1 MTTFFCVPDS
11 IFFFLSFL
19 QNFSDYSWGNHFLS
33 PNYIKGVSILN
44 ANESEAAHAK
54 NGWFGFELFNEL
66 LQLRFLRFGV
76 GCSHCCLEPLIL
88 SHSIINADIEI
99 QKPYHFSNACNVYSQ
114 SSWPTLFPTPS
125 TLGYSIFDTVL
136 GTLSHTPV
144 FPCLQLLSWWG
155 NLVKDLVD

>member
-1 MTTFFCVPDS
+1 M
-11 IFFFLSFL
+11 
-19 QNFSDYSWGNHFLS
+19 
-33 PNYIKGVSILN
+33 SILN

-76 GCSHCCLEPLIL
+76 GCSHCYLEPLIL

-114 SSWPTLFPTPS
+114 SSWPTLFPTSLNPRVFHLWHS
-125 TLGYSIFDTVL
+125 PWDTESYTCFSMSSAAVMVGKSRKGLGRLKINIHTVL
-136 GTLSHTPV
+136 V
-144 FPCLQLLSWWG
+144 FQ
-155 NLVKDLVD
+155 